1 MNCIADLL
9 AMKGRCFLWPGDLLI
24 LLLFVKKGLELYI
37 YEFSAVCCPAGNWTK
52 AFISYD
58 LRLPGLGLLRLGES
72 TGLSRARPR
81 V

>member
-9 AMKGRCFLWPGDLLI
+9 VAKGRCFFWPGDLVI
-24 LLLFVKKGLELYI
+24 LLLFVKRGL
-37 YEFSAVCCPAGNWTK
+37 EFSAVCLPEGNWTI
-52 AFISYD
+52 AFIRCD
-58 LRLPGLGLLRLGES
+58 LRFAGLWLLRLGER